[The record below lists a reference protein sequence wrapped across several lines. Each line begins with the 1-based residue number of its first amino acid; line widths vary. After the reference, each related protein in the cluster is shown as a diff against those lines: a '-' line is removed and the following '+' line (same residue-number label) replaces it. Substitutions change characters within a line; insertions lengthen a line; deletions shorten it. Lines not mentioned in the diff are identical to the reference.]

1 VSYLEHQPPSA
12 LAPWVECAWERRGAG
27 SAPVRVLPDG
37 CIDVVW
43 SDQGGAQ
50 LIGPNTTAFLV
61 TVAPETRVHGVRL
74 RPGAA
79 PSLLGVRPEEL
90 RDVRAPIQEFRP
102 RTGRRL
108 TDALASDAGA
118 DPRQVLLEW
127 LLACASSA
135 AGPDP
140 VVTAATTQLQG
151 AAASVR
157 SVASDLGL
165 SERSLRRRVCVAVG
179 YGPKRLARVLR
190 LQRALGAA
198 RLGDEL
204 GRVAFDAGY
213 ADQSH
218 FTNEC
223 RLLAGASPAE
233 LVPA

>member
-1 VSYLEHQPPSA
+1 M
-12 LAPWVECAWERRGAG
+12 
-27 SAPVRVLPDG
+27 RVLPDG

-43 SDQGGAQ
+43 TDDGGAQ
-50 LIGPNTTAFLV
+50 IVGPNTTAFLV
-61 TVAPETRVHGVRL
+61 TVATETRVHGVRL

-90 RDVRAPIQEFRP
+90 RDVRAPMEEFRP
-102 RTGRRL
+102 RAGPRL
-108 TDALASDAGA
+108 TEALASNAH
-118 DPRQVLLEW
+118 PRQVLIDW

-140 VVTAATTQLQG
+140 VVVAAAKQLQATG
-151 AAASVR
+151 ASVR
-157 SVASDLGL
+157 TVATDLGL
-165 SERSLRRRVCVAVG
+165 SERSLRRRVRVAVG

-190 LQRALGAA
+190 LQRALSAA

-223 RLLAGASPAE
+223 RLLAGASPLE
-233 LVPA
+233 LIPA